1 MSHVVPDLVQKV
13 IKGQDPLHILGNGDQ
28 IRHYTYGGD
37 LAEGIRICIESDKS
51 INDDFNIST
60 ATPTSVL
67 ELAKLIWEKVNDKE
81 FRYVSDDPFTYDVKK
96 RSPDVS
102 KAKKILG
109 FEAKTSLSTA
119 LDEIIPWI
127 DEQIKLG
134 GI

>member
-1 MSHVVPDLVQKV
+1 M
-13 IKGQDPLHILGNGDQ
+13 
-28 IRHYTYGGD
+28 
-37 LAEGIRICIESDKS
+37 
-51 INDDFNIST
+51 
-60 ATPTSVL
+60 
-67 ELAKLIWEKVNDKE
+67 
-81 FRYVSDDPFTYDVKK
+81 KK

-127 DEQIKLG
+127 DEQIKVG